1 MTRQR
6 GRALGRGL
14 EALIPISGR
23 GDGSESG
30 LPEFINVDQI
40 KPSPEQMRKQ
50 FPAEPLR
57 ELADSIR
64 QHGVLQPILVRRLP
78 DGYEL
83 IAGERRWRAARL
95 AGIERIPAIVRREAS
110 AEQSLLLGLI
120 ENLQREDLD
129 PIEEARGIKRL
140 IDQFGLTHE
149 EAAGRLGKHRVAI
162 SQALRLLSACPAV
175 TSATAAGAISA
186 GHARALV
193 GLPTP
198 EAQELGLK
206 VVLGRSLSVR
216 ETERWVRDYK
226 PAQPRRRIPAPSTT
240 VPADDSMEDLL
251 DALRDRF
258 GAAVTVSGTPV
269 RGQISIAYA
278 SPDELDAL
286 VDLLLGRS

>member
-1 MTRQR
+1 MSRPR

-14 EALIPISGR
+14 EALIPTASGAEGR
-23 GDGSESG
+23 ESG
-30 LPEFINVDQI
+30 LPEFINVDQV

-50 FPAEPLR
+50 FPAESLR

-64 QHGVLQPILVRRLP
+64 EHGVLQPVLVRRLT

-95 AGIERIPAIVRREAS
+95 AGVERIPAIVRRDTE

-129 PIEEARGIKRL
+129 PIEEARGIRRL

-149 EAAGRLGKHRVAI
+149 EAAARLGKHRVAV

-175 TSATAAGAISA
+175 VSSTAAGAITA

-198 EAQELGLK
+198 EAQEQGLK
-206 VVLGRSLSVR
+206 VVLGRRLSVR
-216 ETERWVRDYK
+216 DTEKWVRDYHPGQPK
-226 PAQPRRRIPAPSTT
+226 RRPQAAQAPQKGGDIDDVLGRLQERYGDAVAVRGNSTRGE
-240 VPADDSMEDLL
+240 VVLRYSNSRELQELL
-251 DALRDRF
+251 DF
-258 GAAVTVSGTPV
+258 
-269 RGQISIAYA
+269 
-278 SPDELDAL
+278 
-286 VDLLLGRS
+286 LLT